1 MSVSKFKKGQKPMI
15 DILIFLGILS
25 LISWAIFIFF
35 VSLKFSKVQNIESSE
50 VGELKAEIIST
61 LGSIKKS
68 DIEKIKEDAAI
79 FGVKTIDF
87 LSGVLKLNKK
97 ENKEM
102 DYLKEKQEEKFKDS
116 NYWKDI
122 KNILKRKKN

>member
-1 MSVSKFKKGQKPMI
+1 MI